1 MSTAI
6 PRVEAGPDTVHWGY
20 FSAALKPVL
29 TVDSGARVTMSSVS
43 GTPDLLPP
51 PPFTIPPALPAIHAA
66 NAGQR
71 FFGHMCTGPV
81 AVRGAKAGHVLQ
93 VDIEAIE
100 LHYDWAYT
108 AVRPLAGALPDEF
121 PEFRL
126 LHLALDKTRMVG
138 RMPWGQEIPLRPFFG
153 VMAVAPP
160 PAWGTI
166 PTPPPR
172 RNGGNMDNKELVAG
186 TTLYLPIHID
196 GAMFSVGDGHGAQG
210 DGEVDVN
217 AIETGL
223 VGTFELH
230 VRDDMSLDW
239 PMGETD
245 THMITMAFNP
255 DLDHAATTALRN
267 MIALICQRAGLSR
280 EDAYTLC
287 SLAADLRI
295 TQIVN
300 GSKGSHM
307 MIEKSYLAPASNK

>member
-1 MSTAI
+1 MASHRI
-6 PRVEAGPDTVHWGY
+6 DAGLDTVHWGY
-20 FSAALKPVL
+20 FDAARKPL
-29 TVDSGARVTMSSVS
+29 ISVDSGDIVTISTVS
-43 GTPDLLPP
+43 GVPDQMPP
-51 PPFTIPPALPAIHAA
+51 KDSPFVVPKALAEIHA
-66 NAGQR
+66 NQTPR
-71 FFGHMCTGPV
+71 LPGHICTGPV
-81 AVRGAKAGHVLQ
+81 ELRGAKAGQVLE
-93 VDIEAIE
+93 VRIKSIE
-100 LHYDWAYT
+100 LNYDWGYNMI
-108 AVRPLAGALPDEF
+108 RPQTGALPDDFEK
-121 PEFRL
+121 FRVI
-126 LHLALDKTRMVG
+126 HMALDRKKMTSRL
-138 RMPWGQEIPLRPFFG
+138 PWGVEIPLRPFFG

-160 PAWGTI
+160 RSWGIISTL
-166 PTPPPR
+166 PPR

-223 VGTFELH
+223 IGTFELH

-267 MIALICQRAGLSR
+267 MIVLICQRTGLSR

-287 SLAADLRI
+287 SIAADLRI

-300 GSKGSHM
+300 GSKGAHM
-307 MIEKSYLAPASNK
+307 MINKSYLAPVPNK